1 MQTLALIDEN
11 LLVRYVAQ
19 MLQYKQACHMAIGL
33 RGRPLSAQ
41 KARQRCFQRETSR
54 PCLPTWWVLHEAL
67 QTNHRQNRQGLSK
80 ALWIYGRGIGF
91 HYQLWHQVSNGRWT
105 LSVLPTLDWATEIS
119 QREEVAVVSG
129 FHSRMEREVLK
140 ILLRGKCGLIA
151 FTSTPWA
158 HRAGHFPSMTGQHT
172 SRAISASLSIQRP
185 STHCISFY
193 SYLIWA
199 IFSPQEYTFSMIQIK
214 ETLTFSMI
222 QIEKTYTFSM
232 IHALSSPE
240 KMAFDTP

>member
-129 FHSRMEREVLK
+129 FHSGMERGTEDPASRQVWHLCCLGQRHVSSSTSNLWGGPAAK
-140 ILLRGKCGLIA
+140 PPVAPFLREGQPNPHLRTNRSQTKRVGRIA
-151 FTSTPWA
+151 IG
-158 HRAGHFPSMTGQHT
+158 RN
-172 SRAISASLSIQRP
+172 
-185 STHCISFY
+185 
-193 SYLIWA
+193 
-199 IFSPQEYTFSMIQIK
+199 
-214 ETLTFSMI
+214 
-222 QIEKTYTFSM
+222 
-232 IHALSSPE
+232 
-240 KMAFDTP
+240 